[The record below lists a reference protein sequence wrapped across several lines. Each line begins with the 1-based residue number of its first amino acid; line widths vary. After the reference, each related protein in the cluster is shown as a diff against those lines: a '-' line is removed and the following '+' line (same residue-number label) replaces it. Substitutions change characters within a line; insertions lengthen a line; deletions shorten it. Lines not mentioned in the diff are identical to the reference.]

1 MAFIQRERFR
11 QITHGDS
18 WADTVGKVFVQPD
31 FMKEMYIHNGEPQAG
46 FDIVDENK
54 TVVPKYSLTLCN
66 PSHELISVDHFY
78 TKSYEEWVEKMNRGS
93 AHSNF
98 SRRYDEFFLLNPDMR
113 DCREEIALSRKYEDF
128 G

>member
-1 MAFIQRERFR
+1 
-11 QITHGDS
+11 
-18 WADTVGKVFVQPD
+18 
-31 FMKEMYIHNGEPQAG
+31 MKEMYIHNGEPQAG

>member
-1 MAFIQRERFR
+1 
-11 QITHGDS
+11 
-18 WADTVGKVFVQPD
+18 
-31 FMKEMYIHNGEPQAG
+31 MKEMYIHNGEPQTG

-98 SRRYDEFFLLNPDMR
+98 SRRCTWTSWGSIFWSDARSVRLLR
-113 DCREEIALSRKYEDF
+113 AAVS
-128 G
+128 

>member
-1 MAFIQRERFR
+1 
-11 QITHGDS
+11 
-18 WADTVGKVFVQPD
+18 
-31 FMKEMYIHNGEPQAG
+31 MYIHNGEPQTG

-54 TVVPKYSLTLCN
+54 LPVPKYSLTLGN

-98 SRRYDEFFLLNPDMR
+98 SRRYDEFFALNPDMQ
-113 DCREEIALSRKYEDF
+113 DCREEIALSQKYEDF